1 MRKTAKVDDNRFLRS
16 DGANLPAILYLL
28 REKCAS
34 SYHLIVRTV
43 QQVAPFFDDFLL
55 QPRGLESTDIRL
67 EWRHKKS
74 DQYFDASSLSDGT
87 LRFIA
92 LATLFLQPEEFRP
105 SIILVDEPELGLH
118 PFAIEVLA
126 ALVRQ
131 ASVSTQVIVS
141 TQSSLLLDHF
151 QPEDVLVA
159 DRVDGGTQLRRL
171 EPEPLAKWLEDYSLG
186 QLWEKNEIGGAQF
199 PAENHGAP
207 VGPCGRPDR
216 GILRE
221 RSSSQSFSGER
232 LPFRRGSHCGQRSS
246 PSAARWRPSMAV
258 RQERHH
264 QSLARGSGL
273 RRDNDDRL
281 LRPTRS
287 VARQN
292 AINEP
297 ERHRREGAQR
307 PGCGKG

>member
-1 MRKTAKVDDNRFLRS
+1 
-16 DGANLPAILYLL
+16 
-28 REKCAS
+28 
-34 SYHLIVRTV
+34 LIVRTV

-74 DQYFDASSLSDGT
+74 DQYFDASSLSDGR

-118 PFAIEVLA
+118 PYAIEVLA

-159 DRVDGGTQLRRL
+159 DRVDGGTQLKRL

-186 QLWEKNEIGGAQF
+186 QLWEKNEIGGR
-199 PAENHGAP
+199 P
-207 VGPCGRPDR
+207 V
-216 GILRE
+216 
-221 RSSSQSFSGER
+221 
-232 LPFRRGSHCGQRSS
+232 
-246 PSAARWRPSMAV
+246 
-258 RQERHH
+258 
-264 QSLARGSGL
+264 
-273 RRDNDDRL
+273 
-281 LRPTRS
+281 
-287 VARQN
+287 
-292 AINEP
+292 
-297 ERHRREGAQR
+297 
-307 PGCGKG
+307 PG